1 MNLALD
7 LIQAYILY
15 EYLLNTIT
23 VSRKATMIQE
33 KGSMEITYT
42 WGKRVVRGHF
52 CLFGLN
58 ESIITEKILFKIGSH
73 VSQLSILLV
82 LQVVSW
88 TQYYKK

>member
-23 VSRKATMIQE
+23 VARKATMIQE

-42 WGKRVVRGHF
+42 
-52 CLFGLN
+52 
-58 ESIITEKILFKIGSH
+58 
-73 VSQLSILLV
+73 
-82 LQVVSW
+82 
-88 TQYYKK
+88 